1 MATLGSIGNIGYN
14 ITHAK
19 LRVAKILH
27 YICFT
32 TDGEPRKTRKALR
45 AFPGFRLDDTS
56 EQFLSKCQDVSEN
69 FDLPDLIA
77 VCQILGLNYKNEKH
91 DVVVRICSF
100 LNTFINDDETEDDEE
115 EDDVSD
121 MDEDDERR
129 KEEKR
134 QLKDEKRQLEDE
146 KRQLEDE
153 KRRLEEE
160 RRKDDERREK
170 EKRRLEEERREDD
183 ERRSED
189 ERREEKERRRRE
201 RRNDEDRRRR
211 EGRNY
216 DEGRQICDERRR
228 YERNNDE
235 ERRKFEERR
244 DDEDIYIHEEIG
256 QRSYSA
262 RNDAEVRSVN
272 TGATGIR
279 RQESFALS
287 FRDVEDSIRSFDG
300 KDEYPIRTW
309 IIEFEE
315 VAEITGWNNLQKLIY
330 AKKCLK
336 GLAKL
341 FVQSEKGIRNWPEL
355 KRRLIEEFGEQVNSA
370 QIHKMLMARRKKF
383 DETVQEYMIKMRE
396 IANRAYLEQEVVMQ
410 YIIDGIQDE
419 SSNKL
424 VLYGAKNFAEFKEKI
439 KLYERIRGK
448 KATGQ
453 AQVFRANKEGFK
465 KNEDIVRKDKR
476 EKNDV
481 KRENN
486 ITCFNCGSRGHKS
499 KDCPDK
505 FKGTKCFGCNKYGHV
520 SSKCPNKNSTKATTE
535 NTALN
540 VIEVQPKTAVKLTI
554 NQITLTALFDTGSDI
569 CTIREDVYATFFN
582 DICLTP
588 DTIILKGLGQNAK
601 VNTLG
606 SFSTQADVNEE
617 KFDLTFHIIP
627 KAATSFQAIIGNNI
641 LQQASVSIRDD
652 GIVMYKRTDEN
663 FIMHI
668 MLDEKDKENEVK
680 VAHIKDEKHREI
692 VRLLME
698 SYEPKKTKTTEIEME
713 IVLKSEEPIYERP
726 RRLSVSEKEEVDSQI
741 NEWLNEGIIKPSC
754 SDFASPI
761 VLVKKKDGRT
771 RICCDYRKV
780 NKNIIRDRF
789 PLPLVEDVLDCLQGA
804 NIFSTI
810 DLKNGFFHVPVEFS
824 STKYTSFVTPSGQF
838 EFLKCPFGLCNSPEV
853 FQRFIAHIFREL
865 TAQKYVIYYL
875 DDFTKFV
882 WLYPTKSTTKKEVI
896 SCLEKQ
902 RRIFGN
908 RSGMITDRGTAF
920 RSEEFKRYC
929 QQENIQHV
937 LVTTEVPRGNGQ
949 VERVNRTMIPV
960 LTKLSLEEPTK
971 WYKNVDRVQNALNST
986 YQRSIGTTPFEVLVG
1001 VKMKNKD
1008 DIRIR
1013 ELIEEEVIK
1022 IYDEERKELR
1032 ERCKE
1037 QICKVQAENKK
1048 GYNSRRKRAKIYK
1061 EKDLVAIKRTQF
1073 GPGLKLKIKFLGPY
1087 EIVKVKDND
1096 RYDVVKIGEHEGPMR
1111 TSTCAEYLK
1120 PWVDNESDESES
1132 DSEEDGRV

>member
-19 LRVAKILH
+19 LRVAKILY

-45 AFPGFRLDDTS
+45 AYPGFRLDDTS
-56 EQFLSKCQDVSEN
+56 EQFLSKCQDVSES

-115 EDDVSD
+115 EDDVS
-121 MDEDDERR
+121 

-146 KRQLEDE
+146 KRQLEDK

-170 EKRRLEEERREDD
+170 EKRRLENERRKYDERREKEKRRLEEERREDD
-183 ERRSED
+183 EKRAQD

-211 EGRNY
+211 EERNY

-235 ERRKFEERR
+235 ERRKYEERR

-370 QIHKMLMARRKKF
+370 QIHKMLMTRRKKF
-383 DETVQEYMIKMRE
+383 DKTVQEYMIKMRE
-396 IANRAYLEQEVVMQ
+396 IANRTYLEQEVVMQ

-424 VLYGAKNFAEFKEKI
+424 VLYGAKNFAEFKDKFNYMRGYAVRRLLDKLKSLEQI
-439 KLYERIRGK
+439 KKDLRKTKTSLERK
-448 KATGQ
+448 K
-453 AQVFRANKEGFK
+453 K
-465 KNEDIVRKDKR
+465 

-481 KRENN
+481 KRENT

-505 FKGTKCFGCNKYGHV
+505 FKGTKCLGCNKYGHV

-569 CTIREDVYATFFN
+569 CTIREDVYDTFYN

-601 VNTLG
+601 FNTLG

-668 MLDEKDKENEVK
+668 MLDEKDKEDEVK
-680 VAHIKDEKHREI
+680 VAHIEDEKHREI
-692 VRLLME
+692 VRQLMK
-698 SYEPKKTKTTEIEME
+698 SYEPKKTKTAEIEME

-741 NEWLNEGIIKPSC
+741 NKWLNEGIIKPSC

-789 PLPLVEDVLDCLQGA
+789 PLPLVKDVLDCLKGA
-804 NIFSTI
+804 KIFSTI

-838 EFLKCPFGLCNSPEV
+838 EFFKCPFGLCNSPEV
-853 FQRFIAHIFREL
+853 FQRFIANIFREL

-882 WLYPTKSTTKKEVI
+882 
-896 SCLEKQ
+896 
-902 RRIFGN
+902 
-908 RSGMITDRGTAF
+908 
-920 RSEEFKRYC
+920 
-929 QQENIQHV
+929 
-937 LVTTEVPRGNGQ
+937 
-949 VERVNRTMIPV
+949 
-960 LTKLSLEEPTK
+960 
-971 WYKNVDRVQNALNST
+971 
-986 YQRSIGTTPFEVLVG
+986 
-1001 VKMKNKD
+1001 
-1008 DIRIR
+1008 
-1013 ELIEEEVIK
+1013 
-1022 IYDEERKELR
+1022 
-1032 ERCKE
+1032 
-1037 QICKVQAENKK
+1037 
-1048 GYNSRRKRAKIYK
+1048 
-1061 EKDLVAIKRTQF
+1061 
-1073 GPGLKLKIKFLGPY
+1073 
-1087 EIVKVKDND
+1087 
-1096 RYDVVKIGEHEGPMR
+1096 
-1111 TSTCAEYLK
+1111 
-1120 PWVDNESDESES
+1120 
-1132 DSEEDGRV
+1132 